1 MINPLCSYFTAQC
14 WRFGFEQNTQFL
26 EAFACNH
33 PQVVVLESIVCNFS
47 LRSGT
52 AKVKMN
58 VIELL
63 VRGVF
68 DRETIV
74 LEFSAMSLLSSE
86 YIQNLFHLRSLL
98 LLIFDVYNREQQ
110 ELSKKRKKERLVDC

>member
-1 MINPLCSYFTAQC
+1 MAQC

-86 YIQNLFHLRSLL
+86 CIQNLFHLRSLL
-98 LLIFDVYNREQQ
+98 LLIFEVYNREQQ
-110 ELSKKRKKERLVDC
+110 ELSKRKKERLVDC